1 MPQTAHGPATP
12 NELAARWQA
21 IGQEW
26 SSWYAK
32 AASMMVGGA
41 ATNPGFGS
49 VLPGGGAIPTFAEL
63 PAFGAMPA
71 LGVPTLGALPTFDP
85 QQLVDLNAKY
95 QAHWQALWTAA
106 LAALGGNSYA
116 SGTVPDIAQPAAG
129 DRRFAAAEWRDLPYF
144 ALIKQAYLLQGRYL
158 QELATLA
165 SLPEHEKQR
174 LAFLTKQYVDALA
187 PTNFMA
193 TNPEALKRAL
203 ETEGASLVQ
212 GLANLFADAQ
222 RGRITMSDEK
232 AFEVGRNLAVTP
244 GSVVFRNELIE
255 LLQYA
260 PTTERVHRRPL
271 VIVPPCINKYY
282 VLDLQPENSFARWA
296 VGEGYTVFMISW
308 RNIPPELGQTSW
320 DDYLE
325 QGVRPAIGVAREIS
339 GENVNALGFCVGGTL
354 LASALAVAAGRK
366 EPPVASLTLLT
377 TMLDFEDPG
386 EIGVYVTRE
395 GLAAREPALRTG
407 QRVRGSELAGAFA
420 SLRANDLVWNYV
432 VHNYLKGET
441 PPAFDLLHWNGDS
454 ANLPGPMYVDYIR
467 NMYLDNNLCKRGA
480 LTMAGQKI
488 DLGRLAMPAYVYA
501 SREDHIVP
509 WKSAY
514 RSTQLLGGDVAFVL
528 GASGHIAGVVNPPEK
543 KRRNYWTNPNLVRD
557 PDEWLAN
564 AQTQPGSWWPHWG
577 AWLRGHAGARRA
589 APHEPGSAGHPPLEP
604 APGRYVRESPA

>member
-1 MPQTAHGPATP
+1 MTPQAAHAPTA

-21 IGQEW
+21 LGQEW
-26 SSWYAK
+26 SGWYAQ
-32 AASMMVGGA
+32 AASMALGGA
-41 ATNPGFGS
+41 PIPFRTMRPDVAT
-49 VLPGGGAIPTFAEL
+49 
-63 PAFGAMPA
+63 
-71 LGVPTLGALPTFDP
+71 ALPTFDP
-85 QQLVDLNAKY
+85 QRLAELTAKY
-95 QAHWQALWTAA
+95 QGQWQALWTAA
-106 LAALGGNSYA
+106 LAALGGNA
-116 SGTVPDIAQPAAG
+116 LGTVPEIAQPAPG
-129 DRRFAAAEWRDLPYF
+129 DRRFAAAEWRELPYF
-144 ALIKQAYLLQGRYL
+144 ALIKQAYLLFGQYL
-158 QELATLA
+158 AELAALA
-165 SLPEHEKQR
+165 SLPEHGKQR

-212 GLANLFADAQ
+212 GFANLVADAQ
-222 RGRITMSDEK
+222 RGRISMSDEK

-255 LLQYA
+255 VLQYA

-282 VLDLQPENSFARWA
+282 VLDLQPENSFAGWA
-296 VGEGYTVFMISW
+296 VGEGHTVFMISW
-308 RNIPPELGQTSW
+308 RNIPPELGQTTW

-325 QGVRPAIGVAREIS
+325 HGVRPAIGVAREIT

-354 LASALAVAAGRK
+354 VASALAVAAARG

-395 GLAAREPALRTG
+395 ALAAREPALRIG
-407 QRVRGSELAGAFA
+407 QRVRGSELGGAFA

-467 NMYLDNNLCKRGA
+467 NMYLDNSLCKRGA

-488 DLGRLAMPAYVYA
+488 DLRRLEMPAYAYA

-514 RSTQLLGGDVAFVL
+514 RSTEILGGDVTFVL

-543 KRRNYWTNPNLVRD
+543 KRRNYWTNPKLVGD
-557 PDEWLAN
+557 PDQWLAN
-564 AQTQPGSWWPHWG
+564 AQMHPGSWWPHWSN
-577 AWLRGHAGARRA
+577 WLGRHAGARRA
-589 APHEPGSAGHPPLEP
+589 APHELGSAGHPPLDP